1 MHVVYLICYM
11 RHMCNLCKGCYACS
25 IYYIY
30 IYAAVDAAVAVE
42 VVDQLPA
49 AALQGQVPELARGAD
64 DLPLVPGHD
73 PQHGRRLEKQRV
85 AAAQPLLT
93 ALAPVGPHGDASLT
107 NEIGTPDPN

>member
-1 MHVVYLICYM
+1 MYLSLKNDLIL
-11 RHMCNLCKGCYACS
+11 R
-25 IYYIY
+25 YIV
-30 IYAAVDAAVAVE
+30 IAAAIIMFAIKLDFFAVLAA
-42 VVDQLPA
+42 LPA

-64 DLPLVPGHD
+64 DLLLVPGHD

-93 ALAPVGPHGDASLT
+93 ALAPLGPHGDASLT